1 MELYFSKEFYTNY
14 LINKCKKVLVYS
26 WLLNLLWFTLCSIL
40 VFVLK
45 YQFAGTLEVITMA
58 VVIITVFYIVLNHFE
73 FKRLKCVFFGT
84 LSKEELDE
92 IHKTLFNEFYVKML
106 INRFAE
112 VMVAYTSIST
122 LLTILFSL

>member
-92 IHKTLFNEFYVKML
+92 IHKALFDEFYVKML

>member
-92 IHKTLFNEFYVKML
+92 IHKTLFGEFYVKML

-122 LLTILFSL
+122 LLSILFSL